1 MLVPG
6 VSYLEA
12 LNARPRITAEF
23 VRQVFGAVDVLHA
36 PVMTMPVPTRAETTP
51 GGSGEVMDML
61 MRLTRNTRPINFL
74 GLPSLA
80 IPAGFTD
87 NGLPVA
93 FQLIGRPFAEEM
105 LFRIGDA
112 FQGESDWHMREP
124 VVSNHSN
131 EVQ

>member
-1 MLVPG
+1 MRG
-6 VSYLEA
+6 
-12 LNARPRITAEF
+12 PRITAEF
-23 VRQVFGAVDVLHA
+23 VRHVFGAVDVLHA
-36 PVMTMPVPTRAETTP
+36 PVMTMPLPTRAETTP
-51 GGSGEVMDML
+51 GGSSEVMDML
-61 MRLTRNTRPINFL
+61 MQLTRNTRPINFL